1 MTSVR
6 ILILC
11 LATALLFGCG
21 ANRPSKKVTAFQP
34 THGASPAASL
44 NEIKDAEAPPKY
56 ADVGPLELQARL
68 MNYADTYNSRIAE
81 AAAAVESIGTPQ
93 ARITAARM
101 RVFDISAN
109 VEIAAGP
116 YPGLAMLD
124 MLVIT
129 TLRRITWEEFW
140 VDRLGPG
147 AEAALHHYRA
157 AEHDLWDTA
166 RLVLSREQLDALAEA
181 ILKWRKANPKR
192 VGVNYVRFNDFG
204 AIGLKPSIESL
215 VEPGG
220 LFSSVQQA
228 SQVAQEM
235 KVAIDRA
242 FYLMSRMQLILSYQ
256 IKLAYLEMLFEPE
269 AEGIVSTTDKITGI
283 SQRYAEIAEKLP
295 EELRMQSTALMNDMF
310 DGLARNSND
319 TITHALEGM
328 TAWQQATITD
338 IMRNVSNERQAAIDQ
353 AVDGITLQQQEI
365 YKHMDRLVDHSGDEL
380 RETVQYGFYMGLLL
394 IAVFFGALTVYKLLV
409 ARPID
414 RRRDTPSQ

>member
-1 MTSVR
+1 MTPLR
-6 ILILC
+6 FLIIC
-11 LATALLFGCG
+11 LTAALLFGCG

-34 THGASPAASL
+34 THRARTATMSDVKNAGNA
-44 NEIKDAEAPPKY
+44 PKY

-68 MNYADTYNSRIAE
+68 MNYADSYNSRIAE
-81 AAAAVESIGTPQ
+81 AATEVESIGTPQ

-101 RVFDISAN
+101 RVFDIAAN

-116 YPGLAMLD
+116 YPGLALLD

-129 TLRRITWEEFW
+129 SLRRITWEEFW

-157 AEHDLWDTA
+157 AEDDLWSTA
-166 RLVLSREQLDALAEA
+166 RLVLSVDQLDALAEA

-192 VGVNYVRFNDFG
+192 VGVNYVRFDDFG
-204 AIGLKPSIESL
+204 ELGLKPSIESL

-220 LFSSVQQA
+220 LFSSVQRA

-269 AEGIVSTTDKITGI
+269 AEGIVTTTEKITGI
-283 SQRYAEIAEKLP
+283 SERYAEIAEKLP
-295 EELRMQSTALMNDMF
+295 EELRMESTALMNDMF
-310 DGLARNSND
+310 AGLAQNSND

-338 IMRNVSNERQAAIDQ
+338 IMRNVSVERQAAIDQ
-353 AVDGITLQQQEI
+353 AVQGITLQQQEI
-365 YKHMDRLVDHSGDEL
+365 YKHVDQLVDHSGDEL
-380 RETVQYGFYMGLLL
+380 RETVEYAFYMGLLL
-394 IAVFFGALTVYKLLV
+394 IGVFFAALTAYKLLV
-409 ARPID
+409 ARPVD
-414 RRRDTPSQ
+414 RRRDIR